1 MRQIKSKADR
11 AGLSGRAITS
21 RAAKI
26 WRVPIASEFDRPTQK
41 PFGMISLLKM
51 SQQPSSNDIL
61 TKKHPGWGSVPS
73 SYPPRCES
81 LGRPG
86 KPESPAREEVLE
98 RFLLGFEGPS
108 LPDWLADLLSA
119 GLAGVAIYPRNYGV
133 HSQEG
138 LGCQGLRAANDPAD
152 LLALTTAIRR
162 AAGRPVLI
170 GIDQEGGTRF
180 ALKPPFT
187 QWPSPAELGR
197 LDGGAGSEN
206 AEYFIRRIA
215 QAIARE
221 LRAVGINLDFAPMLD
236 LATNPD
242 SPVTAER
249 SFGSDPGRVAGFGTS
264 FLRGLADEGVLG
276 CAKHFPGHGDG
287 AVDPHF
293 DLPSFA
299 GTAERLAQ
307 HELVP
312 FAAAIEAG
320 VELVMTAHILL
331 SRIDPNR
338 PASIS
343 QRVIEGL
350 LRRELHFDGVILAD
364 DLGMGAISRR
374 YGHAESVVKTLEA
387 GTDIAMLC
395 HNDAA
400 VPVAIEAVAESAEG
414 GRFDPAQWAAGR
426 ARIARLRAKIS
437 ATERAAPPL
446 EVIGCDEHLRLAAE
460 VRERLAQASAGSS
473 GR

>member
-1 MRQIKSKADR
+1 M
-11 AGLSGRAITS
+11 
-21 RAAKI
+21 
-26 WRVPIASEFDRPTQK
+26 
-41 PFGMISLLKM
+41 
-51 SQQPSSNDIL
+51 
-61 TKKHPGWGSVPS
+61 
-73 SYPPRCES
+73 PRDWT
-81 LGRPG
+81 
-86 KPESPAREEVLE
+86 AREEVLE
-98 RFLLGFEGPS
+98 RFLLGFEGTS
-108 LPDWLADLLSA
+108 VPDWLADLLSA
-119 GLAGVAIYPRNYGV
+119 GLAGVAIYPRNY
-133 HSQEG
+133 
-138 LGCQGLRAANDPAD
+138 ADPAD
-152 LLALTTAIRR
+152 LLAVTAAIRA

-180 ALKPPFT
+180 ALPPPFT

-197 LDGGAGSEN
+197 LDAAEDGQVEVRSDVHSKTG
-206 AEYFIRRIA
+206 EYFTARIA
-215 QAIARE
+215 RAIARE

-242 SPVTAER
+242 SPVTADR
-249 SFGSDPGRVAGFGTS
+249 SFGTDPGRVGRFGTS
-264 FLRGLADEGVLG
+264 FLRGLADEGVFG
-276 CAKHFPGHGDG
+276 CVKHFPGHGDG
-287 AVDPHF
+287 TIDPHF
-293 DLPSFA
+293 DLPCFD

-350 LRRELHFDGVILAD
+350 LRGELRFDGVILAD

-374 YGHAESVVKTLEA
+374 YGHAESVVKALEA
-387 GTDIAMLC
+387 GTDVAMLC
-395 HNDAA
+395 HNAAA

-426 ARIARLRAKIS
+426 ARIARLRAQIS
-437 ATERAAPPL
+437 ATGSVAPPL
-446 EVIGCDEHLRLAAE
+446 EVIGCEEHLRLAAE
-460 VRERLAQASAGSS
+460 VRERLARAPAGSS

>member
-1 MRQIKSKADR
+1 MNYADKEME
-11 AGLSGRAITS
+11 AI
-21 RAAKI
+21 
-26 WRVPIASEFDRPTQK
+26 
-41 PFGMISLLKM
+41 L
-51 SQQPSSNDIL
+51 
-61 TKKHPGWGSVPS
+61 
-73 SYPPRCES
+73 PRDWT
-81 LGRPG
+81 
-86 KPESPAREEVLE
+86 AREEVLE
-98 RFLLGFEGPS
+98 RFLLGFEGTS

-119 GLAGVAIYPRNYGV
+119 GLAGVAIYPRNYADP
-133 HSQEG
+133 ED
-138 LGCQGLRAANDPAD
+138 LRALIA
-152 LLALTTAIRR
+152 AIRT

-180 ALKPPFT
+180 ALPPPFT

-197 LDGGAGSEN
+197 LDAAEN
-206 AEYFIRRIA
+206 GQREVRSDVHSHTGEYFTARIA
-215 QAIARE
+215 RAIARE

-249 SFGSDPGRVAGFGTS
+249 SFGSDPGRVAGFGVS
-264 FLRGLADEGVLG
+264 FLRGLADEGVFG

-287 AVDPHF
+287 DIDPHF

-307 HELVP
+307 HELAP
-312 FAAAIEAG
+312 FAAAIGAG

-426 ARIARLRAKIS
+426 ARIARLRGKIG
-437 ATERAAPPL
+437 ATERVAPPL
-446 EVIGCDEHLRLAAE
+446 EVVGCDEHLRLAAE
-460 VRERLAQASAGSS
+460 VRERLAQAPARMPGGSD
-473 GR
+473 GRELGVRE

>member
-1 MRQIKSKADR
+1 ME
-11 AGLSGRAITS
+11 AI
-21 RAAKI
+21 
-26 WRVPIASEFDRPTQK
+26 
-41 PFGMISLLKM
+41 L
-51 SQQPSSNDIL
+51 
-61 TKKHPGWGSVPS
+61 
-73 SYPPRCES
+73 PRDWT
-81 LGRPG
+81 
-86 KPESPAREEVLE
+86 AREEVLE
-98 RFLLGFEGPS
+98 RFLLGFAGTS
-108 LPDWLADLLSA
+108 LPDWLAHLLSA
-119 GLAGVAIYPRNYGV
+119 GLAGVAIYPRNYANP
-133 HSQEG
+133 EE
-138 LGCQGLRAANDPAD
+138 LRA
-152 LLALTTAIRR
+152 LTEAIRT

-180 ALKPPFT
+180 ALPPPFT
-187 QWPSPAELGR
+187 QWPSPTELGR
-197 LDGGAGSEN
+197 LDAADSGEVDSGHMEVRSDVHFNTG
-206 AEYFIRRIA
+206 EYFTVRIA
-215 QAIARE
+215 RAIARE
-221 LRAVGINLDFAPMLD
+221 LRGVGINLDFAPMLD

-242 SPVTAER
+242 SPVTADR
-249 SFGSDPGRVAGFGTS
+249 SFGSDPGRVAAFGTS
-264 FLRGLADEGVLG
+264 FLRGLADEGVFG

-287 AVDPHF
+287 AIDPHF

-320 VELVMTAHILL
+320 AELVMTAHILL

-338 PASIS
+338 PASLS

-437 ATERAAPPL
+437 ATEKVALPL
-446 EVIGCDEHLRLAAE
+446 EVIGCEEHLRLAAE
-460 VRERLAQASAGSS
+460 VRERLAQARAGTP
-473 GR
+473 GG